1 MSLPEHLFTGFYD
14 KDGYKIYLGDKLR
27 RYITSSISSSF
38 VVSFDVQN
46 QAYCL
51 IPFGKD
57 VKQLP
62 YRIYP
67 VLGNLDAEEGKMH
80 VVGNV
85 IFAETA
91 TLQSEV
97 KISVTNK
104 GDGFPFGSMAKVLEV
119 SEWEVLLKSKI
130 NQEERSFNYGEFIN
144 QRI

>member
-1 MSLPEHLFTGFYD
+1 MNLPEHLFTGFYD

-27 RYITSSISSSF
+27 RYINSSISSSF

-46 QAYCL
+46 QVYCL

-91 TLQSEV
+91 IPQSKV
-97 KISVTNK
+97 KIVVTNK
-104 GDGFPFGSMAKVLEV
+104 GEGFPFGSVAQVIGLF
-119 SEWEVLLKSKI
+119 EWEVILKSSI
-130 NQEERSFNYGEFIN
+130 NQEEKSFQYGEFIQ